1 MLVFS
6 RKTGEEIVLPK
17 HGVTIGVV
25 AVGGKRVRLGISAP
39 FDVPVHRREILE
51 QTAEPGPSASH
62 ANGSRTDFAQRL
74 ERRIRLR
81 TRDRISSLRIETL
94 EGQVI
99 VQGYSRSHYDRQLA
113 YSAAME
119 VLNASRSDRPEQL
132 KVDIEV
138 RRRCES

>member
-6 RKTGEEIVLPK
+6 RKIGEEIVLPK

-25 AVGGKRVRLGISAP
+25 AIGGKRVRLGISAP
-39 FDVPVHRREILE
+39 FDIPVHRQELME

-62 ANGSRTDFAQRL
+62 ANGSRTDFEQRL

-81 TRDRISSLRIETL
+81 TRDRIRALRIEARGEQIT
-94 EGQVI
+94 VR
-99 VQGYSRSHYDRQLA
+99 GYSRSNYDRQLA

-119 VLNASRSDRPEQL
+119 VFNGSSSDRPEQL
-132 KVDIEV
+132 NVDIEV
-138 RRRCES
+138 HKPR